1 MKIKVVVIMRW
12 KDLKNNN
19 EIVEENKQK
28 NNEDIQLALAI
39 YELSKQIE
47 DNNRLIK
54 TLIQKIEILEL
65 RLNNKNA
72 YENEFVISEID
83 EKIIELIKKMGKV
96 TAEEIKNAFNY
107 KGKNAA
113 SARLNNLCKIG
124 LLKKV
129 HGGKK
134 VYFMLNERNNVKKVE
149 NYSDSYFYKDI

>member
-1 MKIKVVVIMRW
+1 MRW

-19 EIVEENKQK
+19 EIVEENKQKNNANK

-65 RLNNKNA
+65 RLSNKNA
-72 YENEFVISEID
+72 NENEVIISEID

-96 TAEEIKNAFNY
+96 TAEEIKDVFNY

-113 SARLNNLCKIG
+113 SARLNNLCRMG

-134 VYFMLNERNNVKKVE
+134 VYFMLNEKNDVKKVE
-149 NYSDSYFYKDI
+149 KYSDSYFYKDI